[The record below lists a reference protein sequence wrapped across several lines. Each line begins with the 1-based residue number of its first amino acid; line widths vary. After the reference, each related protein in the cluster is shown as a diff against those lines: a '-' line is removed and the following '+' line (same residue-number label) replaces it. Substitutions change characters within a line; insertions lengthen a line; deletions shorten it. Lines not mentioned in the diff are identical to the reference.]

1 MGDVAG
7 QYKGATSRERE
18 VQVHAGQLEGAMGV
32 GQKCDR
38 KVGGSRGQ
46 RRCSRLVVTSW
57 REHELVGAMAGQ

>member
-1 MGDVAG
+1 
-7 QYKGATSRERE
+7 
-18 VQVHAGQLEGAMGV
+18 MGV

-57 REHELVGAMAGQ
+57 REHELVGAMAGH

>member
-1 MGDVAG
+1 
-7 QYKGATSRERE
+7 
-18 VQVHAGQLEGAMGV
+18 MGV

-57 REHELVGAMAGQ
+57 REHELVGAMAGQEEPPIRRELQPAGHGEGGRG